1 MILDTSAHEK
11 VAARAQIKF
20 GYAELDAAS
29 EAAEMVCGSHHLGA
43 IRGQRATPLIW
54 GEVTGQRHEGPR
66 IG

>member
-20 GYAELDAAS
+20 GYAELEAAS
-29 EAAEMVCGSHHLGA
+29 EAAEMVCGSHHLDA

>member
-1 MILDTSAHEK
+1 MILDKSVHEK
-11 VAARAQIKF
+11 IDASAQIKF
-20 GYAELDAAS
+20 GYAEL

-54 GEVTGQRHEGPR
+54 GEVTGQKHEGPR

>member
-1 MILDTSAHEK
+1 MSLDKSAHEK
-11 VAARAQIKF
+11 FAARAQIKF
-20 GYAELDAAS
+20 GYAELDVAS
-29 EAAEMVCGSHHLGA
+29 EAAEKVCGSHHLGA